1 MFILE
6 QVIFAHS
13 QLISG
18 RICVPIQSSDP
29 AAFDP
34 LAVPTVTDLL
44 SEIDAWENTHD
55 DLSKG
60 RIRDWEKTSL
70 KSYILYF
77 KQHVDKI
84 MADERGSKREREEEM
99 GGMSVAGNVL
109 DF

>member
-6 QVIFAHS
+6 QVIYAQS
-13 QLISG
+13 RLISG

-44 SEIDAWENTHD
+44 HEIDAWEKTHD

-60 RIRDWEKTSL
+60 KISDWEKTSL

-77 KQHVDKI
+77 KLHVDKI
-84 MADERGSKREREEEM
+84 MADERGIKREREEEM
-99 GGMSVAGNVL
+99 GGVSVAGNVL

>member
-1 MFILE
+1 VFILE
-6 QVIFAHS
+6 RVIYARS
-13 QLISG
+13 ELKLG

-34 LAVPTVTDLL
+34 LAVPTVTGLL
-44 SEIDAWENTHD
+44 GEIDAWEKTQD
-55 DLSKG
+55 DLTKG
-60 RIRDWEKTSL
+60 RISDWEKTSL

-84 MADERGSKREREEEM
+84 MADERGIKREREEEM
-99 GGMSVAGNVL
+99 GGMSVAGNIL